1 MIIINEI
8 DNDKFVVY
16 VKSDEESKH
25 TVIFEDKYYLRF
37 NKNKSKREIIKE
49 SFKFRINEH
58 FNILI
63 KYVADYLGINIYFF
77 GEKVKM
83 FKFLLYLQL
92 HL

>member
-25 TVIFEDKYYLRF
+25 TVIFEDNYYLRF

-49 SFKFRINEH
+49 SFE
-58 FNILI
+58 
-63 KYVADYLGINIYFF
+63 
-77 GEKVKM
+77 
-83 FKFLLYLQL
+83 FLLKREPNTQILKGFNLNIINNYFPEYEDEFSVK
-92 HL
+92 

>member
-37 NKNKSKREIIKE
+37 KKNKSKREIIIE
-49 SFKFRINEH
+49 SFE
-58 FNILI
+58 
-63 KYVADYLGINIYFF
+63 
-77 GEKVKM
+77 
-83 FKFLLYLQL
+83 FLLKREPNTQILKSFNLNIINNFFPEYEEEFSVK
-92 HL
+92 

>member
-49 SFKFRINEH
+49 SFKFLLKREPNTQ
-58 FNILI
+58 IL
-63 KYVADYLGINIYFF
+63 KSFKTLGVLEILKTSPDFF
-77 GEKVKM
+77 ENFGN
-83 FKFLLYLQL
+83 LRN
-92 HL
+92 

>member
-25 TVIFEDKYYLRF
+25 TVVFEDKYYLRF

-49 SFKFRINEH
+49 SFKFLLKREPNTQILKCFNLNIIN
-58 FNILI
+58 N
-63 KYVADYLGINIYFF
+63 YFPEYEDEF
-77 GEKVKM
+77 SVK
-83 FKFLLYLQL
+83 
-92 HL
+92 

>member
-25 TVIFEDKYYLRF
+25 TVIFEDNYYLRF

-49 SFKFRINEH
+49 SFE
-58 FNILI
+58 
-63 KYVADYLGINIYFF
+63 
-77 GEKVKM
+77 
-83 FKFLLYLQL
+83 FLLKRDPNTKILKNFNLNIINNYFPEYEDEFSVK
-92 HL
+92 

>member
-8 DNDKFVVY
+8 DNDKIVVY

-49 SFKFRINEH
+49 SFKFLLKREPNTQILKCFNLNIIN
-58 FNILI
+58 N
-63 KYVADYLGINIYFF
+63 YFPEYEDEF
-77 GEKVKM
+77 SVK
-83 FKFLLYLQL
+83 
-92 HL
+92 